1 MATLAADWTEGYV
14 AEIEYTS
21 GFYQELAPNLL
32 SFAALVAG
40 YQAPAIDR
48 PFTCFELGCGKGISA
63 NLIAAANPAGRF
75 YANDFN
81 PAHIVFAR
89 GLAADARLENVTF
102 LEKSFAELG
111 GEELPDFD
119 YITLHGVYSWVSA
132 ENRRAIVD
140 FIRRKLK
147 PGGLVYISYNS
158 LPGWSAFAPLRELM
172 MQYAAR
178 QTGPLPQRIKSSLA
192 FAQGLGQAKAKYF
205 AGNPAAGPRLDRM
218 AGQATNYLAH
228 EYFNKDWTLLY
239 HADVV
244 ADMTAAKLTYAGSAS
259 IIEQFDD
266 VVAKPEALALYK
278 DINDRVLRE
287 TVKDFVLN
295 QQFRRDIYVRGAP
308 RLDVRAQIAAAMK
321 TRLVLRVPRAQCSE
335 TVKVPVGTIN
345 LAPAYMKMLDFLADG
360 PQSLRDIL
368 AKSEIVKLGDAT
380 QAIRSAALLTAVGY
394 IAPALP
400 EEAEKAARQSTRQF
414 NDAIVNRTMRG
425 DDISYFASPVTG
437 NGVAADAADRLF
449 VAAERQNR
457 KDPEEFAWQNLS
469 KRGQGLA
476 KDGKALKTPEE
487 NKAELARLAKAFAGK
502 KLPVY
507 RSFGIV

>member
-1 MATLAADWTEGYV
+1 MVTLAADWTEGYV

-40 YQAPAIDR
+40 YQAPPIDR

-147 PGGLVYISYNS
+147 PGGLVYISYNC

-192 FAQGLGQAKAKYF
+192 FAQGLGKAKAKFF
-205 AGNPAAGPRLDRM
+205 AANPAAGPRLDRM
-218 AGQATNYLAH
+218 VGQATNYLAH

-239 HADVV
+239 HADVA
-244 ADMTAAKLTYAGSAS
+244 ADMTAAKLTYAGSAT

-266 VVAKPEALALYK
+266 LIAKPEALALYK

-308 RLDVRAQIAAAMK
+308 KLDVRAQIAAAMK
-321 TRLVLRVPRAQCSE
+321 TRLVLRVPRAQCGE
-335 TVKVPVGTIN
+335 TVKVPVGSVN

-360 PQSLRDIL
+360 PQPLRDIL
-368 AKSEIVKLGDAT
+368 AKAEITKFSDAT
-380 QAIRSAALLTAVGY
+380 QTIRSAALLTAVGY
-394 IAPALP
+394 VAPALP
-400 EEAEKAARQSTRQF
+400 EDAEKAARKPTRQL
-414 NDAIVNRTMRG
+414 NDAIINRTMRG
-425 DDISYFASPVTG
+425 DDINYFASPVTG
-437 NGVAADAADRLF
+437 SGVAADGAERLF

-469 KRGQGLA
+469 KRGQALA
-476 KDGKALKTPEE
+476 KEGKALKTPEE
-487 NKAELARLAKAFAGK
+487 NKAELARLAKNFAGK
-502 KLPVY
+502 KLPVFK
-507 RSFGIV
+507 SFGIV

>member
-1 MATLAADWTEGYV
+1 MTTLAADWTEGYV

-21 GFYQELAPNLL
+21 GFFPELAPSLL

-40 YQAPAIDR
+40 YQAPPIDR
-48 PFTCFELGCGKGISA
+48 PFACFELGCGKGISA

-102 LEKSFAELG
+102 LEKSFAEIG

-119 YITLHGVYSWVSA
+119 YISLHGVYSWVSA

-147 PGGLVYISYNS
+147 PGGLVYISYNC
-158 LPGWSAFAPLRELM
+158 LPGWSAVAPLRELM

-178 QTGPLPQRIKSSLA
+178 QSGPLPQRIKSSLA
-192 FAQGLGQAKAKYF
+192 FAQGLGKAKAKYF
-205 AGNPAAGPRLDRM
+205 AANPGAGPRLDRM

-244 ADMTAAKLTYAGSAS
+244 ADMTAAKLTYAGSATV
-259 IIEQFDD
+259 IDQFDD
-266 VVAKPEALALYK
+266 LLANPEAFALYK

-287 TVKDFVLN
+287 TVKDFVVN

-308 RLDVRAQIAAAMK
+308 RLDAQAQVAAAMK

-335 TVKVPVGTIN
+335 TVKVPVGSIK

-360 PQSLRDIL
+360 PQPIRDIL
-368 AKSEIVKLGDAT
+368 AKTAIVKLSDAT
-380 QAIRSAALLTAVGY
+380 QAIRRAALLTAVGY
-394 IAPALP
+394 VAPALP
-400 EEAEKAARQSTRQF
+400 EDAEKAARQPTRQF
-414 NDAIVNRTMRG
+414 NDAIINRTMRG
-425 DDISYFASPVTG
+425 DDINYFASPVTG
-437 NGVAADAADRLF
+437 SGITADSSDRLF
-449 VAAERQNR
+449 VAAARQNHE
-457 KDPEEFAWQNLS
+457 DPEEFAWQNLS
-469 KRGQGLA
+469 KRGQALA

-487 NKAELARLAKAFAGK
+487 NKAELARLAKNFAGK
-502 KLPVY
+502 KLPIY
-507 RSFGIV
+507 KGFGIV